1 MKMDLFVLVMST
13 IMIPMCAFTIL
24 RVYEDAE
31 DRKEFLEDLRDILDE
46 LEEIA

>member
-1 MKMDLFVLVMST
+1 MKMDLFVLVMSA

-24 RVYEDAE
+24 RVYEDVE
-31 DRKEFLEDLRDILDE
+31 DRKEFLEDFRDILDE